1 MGIVLPS
8 LTHRGLLDPNSK
20 RNNTLIH
27 GLTIITATATIIY
40 KSYPSELVKKFL
52 LILLEPFLTP

>member
-27 GLTIITATATIIY
+27 TIITATATIIY